1 MLKKKLCAAVVC
13 ALIACGMVLAG
24 CHGAVAAQKKLTE
37 VKVSEF
43 RGISW
48 CAVYIAQEK
57 GFFADEGLDVTFVKY
72 GDGPVAFQGMHRNDS
87 QFCLLSQEPVLKAQ
101 IEGLKSKLIYT
112 VLDTRVYGFVTAA
125 GIKNV
130 ADLKG
135 KAVFAGMPGSA
146 PYSFVS
152 SILREGGL
160 DPEKDVTFI
169 NMDYGASAA
178 ALANN
183 QIQASYVDVS
193 NYADV
198 IKLNVNFLVDT
209 ARPEDSAKYLKS
221 EVFPSQIVV
230 ATAKFVEENP
240 ETVQAFINAF
250 HRATL
255 WMHENSDEAVA
266 DALVPYYAGL
276 TKEGL
281 VDRVKIVKK
290 SLTKTGYIGEKEE
303 EFVQKYCMENGVI
316 PRMIPYD
323 EIVDMTFVN
332 NVNKNK

>member
-1 MLKKKLCAAVVC
+1 MLKKLCVAVIC
-13 ALIACGMVLAG
+13 ALIACGTVLVG
-24 CHGAVAAQKKLTE
+24 GYEAVAAQKKLTK
-37 VKVSEF
+37 VNVSEF
-43 RGISW
+43 RGIGW
-48 CAVYIAQEK
+48 CAAYVAQEQ
-57 GFFADEGLDVTFVKY
+57 GFYENEGLEVTFVKY
-72 GDGPVAFQGMHRNDS
+72 ADGPIAFQGMHRNDS

-101 IEGLKSKLIYT
+101 LEGLKSKCIYA
-112 VLDTRVYGFVTAA
+112 VCDIRVYGFATAA
-125 GIKNV
+125 EIKNI

-146 PYSFVS
+146 PYSFIS
-152 SILREGGL
+152 SVLKEGGL
-160 DPEKDVTFI
+160 DPEKDVTFV

-198 IKLNVNFLVDT
+198 SKLNVNFLVDT
-209 ARPEDSAKYLKS
+209 SKPADSMKYFKT
-221 EVFPSQIVV
+221 EIFPAQVVV
-230 ATAKFVEENP
+230 ATSKFVAENP

-250 HRATL
+250 HNATL
-255 WMHENSDEAVA
+255 WIRENDAEAVA
-266 DALVPYYAGL
+266 DALAPYYAGL

-281 VDRVKIVKK
+281 VERVNVIKNVI
-290 SLTKTGYIGEKEE
+290 TKTGYIGEKEE
-303 EFVQKYCMENGVI
+303 EIVQKYCMENGVI

-332 NVNKNK
+332 NIKNK

>member
-1 MLKKKLCAAVVC
+1 MTEEMLHIKGE
-13 ALIACGMVLAG
+13 ALTKG
-24 CHGAVAAQKKLTE
+24 
-37 VKVSEF
+37 KVPIDIYKDKET
-43 RGISW
+43 
-48 CAVYIAQEK
+48 
-57 GFFADEGLDVTFVKY
+57 TF
-72 GDGPVAFQGMHRNDS
+72 
-87 QFCLLSQEPVLKAQ
+87 KAM
-101 IEGLKSKLIYT
+101 
-112 VLDTRVYGFVTAA
+112 
-125 GIKNV
+125 
-130 ADLKG
+130 ADLMCDTILENNKNHRKTLFICPLG
-135 KAVFAGMPGSA
+135 PIGQYKYFASR
-146 PYSFVS
+146 VNEER
-152 SILREGGL
+152 INL
-160 DPEKDVTFI
+160 KDVTFI

-316 PRMIPYD
+316 PRMIPYE